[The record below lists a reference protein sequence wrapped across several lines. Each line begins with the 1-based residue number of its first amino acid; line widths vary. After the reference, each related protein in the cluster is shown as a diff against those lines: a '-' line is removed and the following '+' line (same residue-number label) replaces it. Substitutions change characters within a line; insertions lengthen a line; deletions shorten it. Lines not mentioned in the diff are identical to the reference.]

1 MPPTP
6 ASPGPTRRRS
16 GGWLIAELAAAIA
29 LAAPLTA
36 AAAPLQLEVQRDGDH
51 FEIHAAV
58 RFAAP
63 PKLVWDTLTDYE
75 RLREFMPGVSS
86 SRVLERDGNR
96 LTVEHRGEFDLL
108 FFTRPV
114 RVRLAVEHRPF
125 TTIVARS
132 LPQLVDG
139 SASTLRDFVGRY
151 ELAVVRDGE
160 VRLAYDARFE
170 LAEPLPPVIGPLF
183 GTLAMRRAIRADF
196 EALIREVERRRA
208 AVAPIEGS
216 R

>member
-1 MPPTP
+1 M
-6 ASPGPTRRRS
+6 R
-16 GGWLIAELAAAIA
+16 L
-29 LAAPLTA
+29 
-36 AAAPLQLEVQRDGDH
+36 
-51 FEIHAAV
+51 
-58 RFAAP
+58 AAP

-75 RLREFMPGVSS
+75 RLRDFMPGVSS

-96 LTVEHRGEFDLL
+96 LTVEHHGEFELL

-132 LPQLVDG
+132 LPQLADG
-139 SASTLRDFVGRY
+139 GRPTLRDFVGRY

-160 VRLAYDARFE
+160 VRLAYDTRFE

-183 GTLAMRRAIRADF
+183 GTLAMRSAIRADF

-208 AVAPIEGS
+208 RLRSIEKNG
-216 R
+216 